1 MVGMEAADLL
11 VTRACR
17 VTVIEALAGI
27 AQGMARNNRM
37 ELVERVQAAGARMV
51 TQAQI
56 LGAAGRSLQLQV
68 AAENATRTL
77 EIGEVLMVATGPR
90 PVRDAV
96 ELLEA
101 AGVDYELAGDCYR
114 PGDFLTGIRD
124 ASMVALSVD
133 HRFQSTA

>member
-17 VTVIEALAGI
+17 VTVIEALASI

-37 ELVERVQAAGARMV
+37 ELIERVQAAGTQIV

-68 AAENATRTL
+68 ASENATRTL
-77 EIGEVLMVATGPR
+77 DIGEVLMIATGPR
-90 PVRDAV
+90 PVRDMV

-101 AGVDYELAGDCYR
+101 AGVEYALAGDCYR

-133 HRFQSTA
+133 HLGL